1 MSDMEHPT
9 GRDSAAA
16 PGALPA
22 GRTLDDGSF
31 QRLALAKAAAY
42 DAGKILL
49 KFWGRLSGYDRKGN
63 LDLVSE
69 ADRASEQYLLERIL
83 GRFPA
88 DSVIGEESGTR
99 EGDSGYSWIVDPL
112 DGTTNFVHGHP
123 IFAVSIAVADRS
135 GTQAGVIYLPTT
147 RELFWGARGMGAW
160 RNETRLSVSGTGE
173 LNDSLIATGHPYN
186 RRQVVETILEDW
198 RRMILHVQGVRRMGA
213 AAVDLAFVAAG
224 RFDGF
229 WERGL
234 KPWDTAAGQLLVE
247 EAGGRVT
254 GFSGQEY
261 SPFNPDITASN
272 GRIHDRLLDALF
284 SGRPDAEGGR

>member
-1 MSDMEHPT
+1 MADNGTHPGHDGLESALAASR
-9 GRDSAAA
+9 GRS
-16 PGALPA
+16 
-22 GRTLDDGSF
+22 LDEGSF

-42 DAGKILL
+42 DAGKILM
-49 KFWGRLSGYDRKGN
+49 KFWGRLAGYDRKGN

-69 ADRASEQYLLERIL
+69 ADRASEQYLLDRIL

-123 IFAVSIAVADRS
+123 IFAVSIAVAARG
-135 GTQAGVIYLPTT
+135 GTTAGVVYMPTT
-147 RELFWGARGMGAW
+147 RELFWGARGLGAW
-160 RNETRLSVSGTGE
+160 RNETRLSVTATND
-173 LNDSLIATGHPYN
+173 LNDALIATGHPYN

-198 RRMILHVQGVRRMGA
+198 RRMILNVQGVRRMGA

-254 GFSGQEY
+254 SFAGQEY
-261 SPFNPDITASN
+261 TPFNPDIVASN
-272 GRIHDRLLDALF
+272 ARIHDRLLHALF
-284 SGRPDAEGGR
+284 SDRPEAEGR